1 VVPRRLLPLL
11 LVVVAVTAAGCIHE
25 TEDAEQQEEAAETVD
40 TAVTETGPP
49 PGQEEQPRPEGDT
62 LFGAIPEIVR
72 RVEPSVV
79 SVLLEQG
86 IGSGVIWDASG
97 LIVTNHHVVAG
108 AGQVTVALATGERLT
123 ATVEASDPRTD
134 LAILRVDRDDLPAAE
149 FAEEPP
155 EVGALAIAIG
165 SPLGFENTVTA
176 GIVSG
181 LGRALPPGVTQPA
194 ALVDLIQTDAAISP
208 GNSGGALVDAAGRVI
223 GINVAYIPPQQTGA
237 VAIGFAIPTTT
248 VIPVVEQLL
257 ATGQVQHAF
266 LGVAGAAV
274 TPAIAQSFNLGV
286 DRGVLVQDVEPGTP
300 AQEAGIEPG
309 DVLVEF
315 DGEQLDRVED
325 LLTLLRRHAPGD
337 EVEIALVRAG
347 ERTDVTVTLA
357 DRPQP

>member
-1 VVPRRLLPLL
+1 VRRVLPLVL
-11 LVVVAVTAAGCIHE
+11 LLAALALVAAGCLHEEEAEQADEPAQTVATE
-25 TEDAEQQEEAAETVD
+25 TEEAEAAPPRE
-40 TAVTETGPP
+40 AEPLEATG
-49 PGQEEQPRPEGDT
+49 DN

-86 IGSGVIWDASG
+86 IGSGVIWDGG

-123 ATVEASDPRTD
+123 ATVEASDARTD
-134 LAILRVDRDDLPAAE
+134 LAILRVERDDLPAAE
-149 FAEEPP
+149 FAAELP

-208 GNSGGALVDAAGRVI
+208 GNSGGALVNSAGQVI

-257 ATGQVQHAF
+257 ETGQVRHAF
-266 LGVAGAAV
+266 LGVAGRAV
-274 TPAIAQSFNLGV
+274 TPAIAENFALGV
-286 DRGVLVQDVEPGTP
+286 DQGVLVQDVEPGTP
-300 AQEAGIEPG
+300 AQEAGLQPG

-315 DGEQLDRVED
+315 DGEQLSRVED

-337 EVEIALVRAG
+337 EVEIVLVREGARS
-347 ERTDVTVTLA
+347 EVTVVLA
-357 DRPQP
+357 ERPE